1 MNRINITI
9 ASLAILSVIASSCKG
24 GKEKEQEETPM
35 EQEQPIVEVD
45 TMVLKRQTFQKQ
57 LLCNGNLAAIR
68 KADLQ
73 CSKQGEVLQKVLV
86 VNGQHVAKGALL
98 CVSDTRDKQAD
109 LEKANHDL
117 EKAKVELQDKLIGLG
132 YSGDLTKVPADV
144 RHRAEILSGYYTA
157 KYQLQT
163 ARKALAECE
172 LHAPFAGKIANLE
185 ARAYQP
191 GTKFGTL
198 IDDSY
203 FDVDFKILEAELAFV
218 KKGLTVKITPYAT
231 LNTSYSTP
239 TTPHSSLQA
248 PRSFTGTVTKINPT
262 VDEKGMIKVTARM
275 KNNSPKLI
283 DGMNVKVIV
292 ENAVPQMFVV
302 PKEAVVERDGYHVVF
317 IYNKET
323 KRAVW
328 TYVDIAY
335 SNLNSYAITGCA
347 KKETEI
353 KTGDIVITSGNLN
366 LADDTEVRINKD
378 K

>member
-1 MNRINITI
+1 MNRINIII
-9 ASLAILSVIASSCKG
+9 AGLAILSVSASSCKD
-24 GKEKEQEETPM
+24 GKEKGQEETPM

-68 KADLQ
+68 KANLQ

-86 VNGQHVAKGALL
+86 VNGQYVAKGALL

-132 YSGDLTKVPADV
+132 YSGDLNTVPADV

-157 KYQLQT
+157 KYQLQA

-172 LHAPFAGKIANLE
+172 LRAPFAGKIANLE

-218 KKGLTVKITPYAT
+218 KKGLAVKVMPYVQCGAGSVPNST
-231 LNTSYSTP
+231 L
-239 TTPHSSLQA
+239 L
-248 PRSFTGTVTKINPT
+248 TGTVTKINPT
-262 VDEKGMIKVTARM
+262 VDEKGMIRVTARM
-275 KNNSPKLI
+275 KNSSPKLI

-335 SNLNSYAITGCA
+335 SNLTSYAITGCA

-353 KTGDIVITSGNLN
+353 KAGDIVITSGNLN
-366 LADDTEVRINKD
+366 LADDTEVRIYKE